1 MPENA
6 RRAKPK
12 RTITVADSDW
22 ERIRVRAKASGKPV
36 SQYIVDRLAGPDRGV
51 ATPPS
56 DTGEML
62 ARVEMMTRFL
72 FEVERGRLL
81 QDGDPEAFETL
92 VRRAQEHVAR
102 ERELG

>member
-1 MPENA
+1 MPGNTS
-6 RRAKPK
+6 RAKPK
-12 RTITVADSDW
+12 RTIAVAASDW
-22 ERIRVRAKASGKPV
+22 ERIRARARAAGTSV
-36 SQYIVDRLAGPDRGV
+36 SQYIVDRVAAPDPAV

-56 DTGEML
+56 DSGDML

-81 QDGDPEAFETL
+81 QDGDTEAFETL